1 MVILHI
7 ANIVN
12 IKTNGVGIAVP
23 QHIKAQSK
31 IAQVCLVNVRN
42 INIPDVVQYE
52 YQGAGNFP
60 NYLPKPFNKP
70 DIVIFHEVN
79 YIEYIWLYK
88 KLIKSGIPYI
98 IVPHGSLTKTALK
111 KKWLKKKIAY
121 MLWFNRF
128 VKKAAA
134 VHCLSE
140 NEAKESVIAKKKFV
154 VPNGMDLH
162 EQKPMHLERNG
173 MKLLY
178 IGRLEFEIKGFDLL
192 IDAAALICK
201 EMRQSNM
208 TIDIYGPNILGR
220 RETLQKYIDNMQQG
234 DIVKVH
240 DPIFADEKEKAFLD
254 YDVFIQTS
262 RSEGM
267 PMGILEALSYGM
279 PVIATTG
286 TNLMEEIVKYDCGYA
301 AWQSVETIAEAIK
314 EALKTKKSWQ
324 EKGENARHLI
334 EEKYSWEKVAKDSIK
349 MYDSYA
355 C

>member
-121 MLWFNRF
+121 TLWFNRF

-314 EALKTKKSWQ
+314 KALKTKKSWQ
-324 EKGENARHLI
+324 EKGKNARHLI